1 MCKKSYWELEQGT
14 PSEFAQYNKYN
25 KLMKTNKDY
34 VKKFNEA
41 NYLFK
46 EKKSEPVAQTSRPVR
61 SKDLQGYSKS
71 KDSIVDFEIT
81 SGSFGKPMCPQIK
94 GNKRHSWLCSKTH
107 SCWQSSLPKS
117 NYERQDVDNRDMFR
131 VTKNLVFDYQGVSK
145 IIEEPE
151 QFRKYLEEYIDPT
164 LYKARA
170 VKPTDPASGSD

>member
-61 SKDLQGYSKS
+61 SKD
-71 KDSIVDFEIT
+71 
-81 SGSFGKPMCPQIK
+81 PQIK
-94 GNKRHSWLCSKTH
+94 GNKRHSWLRSKTH
-107 SCWQSSLPKS
+107 SGWQSSLPKS

>member
-46 EKKSEPVAQTSRPVR
+46 EKKSEPVAQTSRPVCG
-61 SKDLQGYSKS
+61 KDLHGYSKS
-71 KDSIVDFEIT
+71 KDSVVDFEKT
-81 SGSFGKPMCPQIK
+81 SGSFGQTMCPQIK
-94 GNKRHSWLCSKTH
+94 GNKRHSWLRSKTH
-107 SCWQSSLPKS
+107 SGWQSSLPKS